1 MALGIKI
8 SSSLHIALSLS
19 LASYFFSNHS
29 AHQPH
34 WPSPSFWT
42 HHVFSCTGNSF
53 KLFPLLLL
61 LCSCSVV
68 SNSLRPHGLQH
79 ARPPCP
85 SPSPG
90 VCPSSCSLH
99 WWCCPATSSSKAL
112 YSFCPQ
118 SFPASGT
125 FPMSRLFTS
134 DDQNTGASASAS
146 VLPVNIQGWSPLRLT
161 GLISLLST
169 GLSGVFSSTT
179 VQKHQFFGF
188 LLFLMVQL
196 SQPHMTT
203 RKTIA
208 STMWTFVGRVMSLL
222 FNTVYVCDG
231 FPAKKQSSS
240 HFMAAVTIHSDFGA
254 QEEEICHYFHLFPVY
269 LPCSNGARCHNL
281 SFFLIFSL

>member
-1 MALGIKI
+1 MAFGIKI
-8 SSSLHIALSLS
+8 NLTLHIALSTS
-19 LASYFFSNHS
+19 QASIFFSNHS
-29 AHQPH
+29 VHQPH

-42 HHVFSCTGNSF
+42 HHVSSCTRNSF
-53 KLFPLLLL
+53 KLFPLLLF
-61 LCSCSVV
+61 SCSVV
-68 SNSLRPHGLQH
+68 FNSLRPHGLQH

-99 WWCCPATSSSKAL
+99 QWCCPTISSSDAL

-146 VLPVNIQGWSPLRLT
+146 VFPVNIQGWSPLRLT
-161 GLISLLST
+161 GLILLST

-188 LLFLMVQL
+188 LLFL
-196 SQPHMTT
+196 
-203 RKTIA
+203 
-208 STMWTFVGRVMSLL
+208 W
-222 FNTVYVCDG
+222 
-231 FPAKKQSSS
+231 SSS
-240 HFMAAVTIHSDFGA
+240 HIHT
-254 QEEEICHYFHLFPVY
+254 QLLEKLC
-269 LPCSNGARCHNL
+269 
-281 SFFLIFSL
+281 LII